1 MQPVLI
7 PPEAGRRQGMGWT
20 TGGLEVESNFK
31 PDRPLPHAPS
41 PEKKTPDLCRFQE
54 HSLAKVGW
62 TLQIICYVVTA
73 RPCPEPFS
81 NFFPFCALLKKLNLF
96 CGQQAPIVGISSLVY
111 NVTNYYSVT
120 DNIFHLIVDF
130 LAYVASK

>member
-41 PEKKTPDLCRFQE
+41 PEKNTGSVSVP
-54 HSLAKVGW
+54 G
-62 TLQIICYVVTA
+62 TLSGESGVDITDYMLRGDGTA
-73 RPCPEPFS
+73 LS
-81 NFFPFCALLKKLNLF
+81 
-96 CGQQAPIVGISSLVY
+96 
-111 NVTNYYSVT
+111 
-120 DNIFHLIVDF
+120 
-130 LAYVASK
+130 